1 MPLDKN
7 MSHDEMVKELM
18 HSYYK
23 NGKIGNTEP
32 RGVEHA
38 LKIANAVAYNIER
51 SKDVQE
57 IEEGIKEMSLSDL
70 LNQFES
76 LYLNESETAIQE
88 WQQRGPMHEAD
99 YYDVKSILGD
109 DYTLAYVT
117 TLSSKDGKRYEAWQ
131 IGTYNNH
138 NFKEIKDEQMYKDTL
153 EKLKKKFPNED
164 IRITSRQYKYA
175 PEQKPEWLLLLPE
188 EVDIDEENTKF
199 DRELLYGYIG
209 GSLELAMTR
218 DMVAQICHSGS
229 NDAAVDA
236 VKEMPEI
243 REQLDAI
250 SDEEL
255 RRDMRWAGLDMNQAE
270 FDSLTRPELE
280 SYLVWIAA
288 WSIFEDEEYSKLFET
303 DMSDM
308 GQSPIK
314 PMGVNKV
321 KNEDWKKSKYTS
333 SWQLDGDGAYAKIT
347 ALTDNGYQVKIW
359 DNSTNKT
366 IGETKTF
373 DTKEEAM
380 KWAESQLNS
389 KINEISDD
397 TVYNAVAKSYKRTK
411 DSKENNSPDLI
422 KNVMKFNSLNNKGLR
437 RAWKKAGLEDPREM
451 STKKLSKKWDKEY
464 VPVHAEYDKKVRDRI
479 NSSKLGETLDAF
491 ENFLKEDV
499 NVSDETIQQVEYILD
514 QFVDSVDSDG
524 NLVDAYLP
532 TDTLEFSEAQY
543 NAWEDMINNFEDI
556 QNGNYTVS
564 LSMRDYSGYSYWKN
578 MNENNAGVITVEIHT
593 DNIDFERLYRNCDY
607 VIDYYYAQVEK
618 IKKGLGEAKINESAE
633 TLKDKATKIGNN
645 KKLLLK
651 RLKDGLSVL
660 KNEYKKEFKDYEYD
674 FENKALHSK
683 TADLSLVWKNN
694 GRTSEGSVALYRKS
708 KINEISTELATKTH
722 DKRKRNWLK
731 DAEAVSQARKKR
743 FEKDPHYKP
752 DKELQ
757 DLENKEGKSWNN
769 LVKSDK
775 LTRGKRINEISDKLA
790 GKVVSKRMKA
800 RKAELDKLND
810 MSADVNKAQAD
821 LMRTQPNTPEAIKAQ
836 DDYDTKMDNYR
847 QALDNDVAG
856 QKANKLFKTVRKR
869 GERLNRKGAD
879 YDYFKR
885 LQRKGDK
892 ISNESLKE
900 DMDDTKILSASYSF
914 TGPDQYRPEEYGT
927 CSFYKTSENKYYF
940 IDERDEEKSEL
951 YNSAIDA
958 LYFADDYFNEIYD
971 YFSWDEEFIELRRFM
986 KEN

>member
-76 LYLNESETAIQE
+76 LYLNEQNE
-88 WQQRGPMHEAD
+88 
-99 YYDVKSILGD
+99 
-109 DYTLAYVT
+109 
-117 TLSSKDGKRYEAWQ
+117 
-131 IGTYNNH
+131 
-138 NFKEIKDEQMYKDTL
+138 EIN
-153 EKLKKKFPNED
+153 PED
-164 IRITSRQYKYA
+164 
-175 PEQKPEWLLLLPE
+175 
-188 EVDIDEENTKF
+188 TKF
-199 DRELLYGYIG
+199 DRELLYGYAG
-209 GSLELAMTR
+209 GKLELAMDR
-218 DMVAQICHSGS
+218 DMVAKICHSGS
-229 NDAAVDA
+229 NADEVDE

-243 REQLDAI
+243 RKQLDAI
-250 SDEEL
+250 PEEDLDEL
-255 RRDMRWAGLDMNQAE
+255 KHHLDMNQAE

-288 WSIFEDEEYSKLFET
+288 WNIFEDEEYSKLFET

-314 PMGVNKV
+314 PMGVNKA
-321 KNEDWKKSKYTS
+321 KNEAWRKSKYTS
-333 SWQLDGDGAYAKIT
+333 SWQLDGENAYAKIT

-373 DTKEEAM
+373 GTKEEAM

-397 TVYNAVAKSYKRTK
+397 TVYNAVAKSYQRTK
-411 DSKENNSPDLI
+411 ASKENNSPDLI

-437 RAWKKAGLEDPREM
+437 RAWKKAGLEDPRGM
-451 STKKLSKKWDKEY
+451 STKELSKKWDKEY

-479 NSSKLGETLDAF
+479 NKSKLGETLNSF
-491 ENFLKEDV
+491 ENFL
-499 NVSDETIQQVEYILD
+499 
-514 QFVDSVDSDG
+514 
-524 NLVDAYLP
+524 
-532 TDTLEFSEAQY
+532 
-543 NAWEDMINNFEDI
+543 
-556 QNGNYTVS
+556 
-564 LSMRDYSGYSYWKN
+564 
-578 MNENNAGVITVEIHT
+578 NENSASKQSYKGYTIYNTDKDTVFVNKLNGGYNVWSFGNVVKNPKNII
-593 DNIDFERLYRNCDY
+593 DNI
-607 VIDYYYAQVEK
+607 
-618 IKKGLGEAKINESAE
+618 
-633 TLKDKATKIGNN
+633 
-645 KKLLLK
+645 
-651 RLKDGLSVL
+651 
-660 KNEYKKEFKDYEYD
+660 KDYENEGGST
-674 FENKALHSK
+674 FVK
-683 TADLSLVWKNN
+683 TQDELKKELEEFGITES
-694 GRTSEGSVALYRKS
+694 
-708 KINEISTELATKTH
+708 INEISNELVGKVH
-722 DKRKRNWLK
+722 DQRKRNWIK
-731 DAEAVSQARKKR
+731 DAEAVSQAMKKR
-743 FEKDPHYKP
+743 FEKNPNYKP

-757 DLENKEGKSWNN
+757 DLENKEGKSWNKLMKN
-769 LVKSDK
+769 SELAKSKK
-775 LTRGKRINEISDKLA
+775 LYKLESQINEISDKLA
-790 GKVVSKRMKA
+790 SKVVSKRMKA

-821 LMRTQPNTPEAIKAQ
+821 LMRTQPNSPEAIKAQ

-879 YDYFKR
+879 YDYFYR
-885 LQRKGDK
+885 LKRKGDK
-892 ISNESLKE
+892 LGEISNESLKE
-900 DMDDTKILSASYSF
+900 DMNDTKILSASYSF

-927 CSFYKTSENKYYF
+927 CSFYKTPENKYYF
-940 IDERDEEKSEL
+940 VDERDEDKSEL